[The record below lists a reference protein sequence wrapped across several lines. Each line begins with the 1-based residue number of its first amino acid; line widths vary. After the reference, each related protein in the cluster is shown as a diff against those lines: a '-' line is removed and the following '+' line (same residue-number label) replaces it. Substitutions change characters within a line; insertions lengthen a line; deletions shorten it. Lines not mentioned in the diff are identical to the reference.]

1 MGQRRVERVRSRRV
15 KEEDEEATEDEEEEG
30 GEVLAG
36 LVNLN
41 IETAVTEEEAA
52 EGFEAALKNQEME
65 VEGDGGSEGE
75 EGGGGTQRSLEALEF
90 LTQDAEPIG
99 TTLVDALQWLQ

>member
-1 MGQRRVERVRSRRV
+1 MGQQRVERIRARQNEGEG
-15 KEEDEEATEDEEEEG
+15 KEATEAEEEEG
-30 GEVLAG
+30 GEELAG
-36 LVNLN
+36 LDNLT
-41 IETAVTEEEAA
+41 IETATTDEEAA
-52 EGFEAALKNQEME
+52 EDLEAALETLEMK

-75 EGGGGTQRSLEALEF
+75 EGCGGTQRALEALEF